1 MQFKK
6 SDRPY
11 RKGVIGL
18 VIDKKERILLVQMID
33 YGDNHW
39 RFPGGGVDKGESD
52 NNALLRELEEELQ
65 TNKFEIV
72 KKSKHVNKYDWSD
85 EVIERQYK
93 KKGKRWRGQQQSQ
106 FLVRFTGRK
115 PDIKPDPKELKKI
128 KWVSVES
135 LEKHLV
141 FPRQWELAELVIK
154 ELIDN

>member
-6 SDRPY
+6 SELPY

-18 VIDKKERILLVQMID
+18 VVDKEERILLVQMID

-52 NNALLRELEEELQ
+52 DNALLRELEEELQ

-72 KKSKHVNKYDWSD
+72 KKSKHVSKYDWPG

-115 PDIKPDPKELKKI
+115 LDIKPDHKELKKI

-135 LEKHLV
+135 LEEHLV
-141 FPRQWELAELVIK
+141 FPHQWELAELVIK
-154 ELIDN
+154 ELLGN